1 MYDEGIYISTPF
13 LPRTEILRFLGIS
26 RETAGYG
33 QDPMAEKIRKSYAMG
48 VGVEESVGDG
58 LVVVR
63 YPPRGRGKIFLVGPA
78 RGCDVHAAAP
88 HLATWTRRHAQQP
101 FSFHHGDVLHRT
113 AGPSTRDRPTCRLP
127 CVVALR
133 ENARPCDATSPTELQ
148 RALVAL
154 CSAGTQNL

>member
-63 YPPRGRGKIFLVGPA
+63 YPPRGRGKIF
-78 RGCDVHAAAP
+78 
-88 HLATWTRRHAQQP
+88 
-101 FSFHHGDVLHRT
+101 
-113 AGPSTRDRPTCRLP
+113 AGWSS
-127 CVVALR
+127 
-133 ENARPCDATSPTELQ
+133 E
-148 RALVAL
+148 
-154 CSAGTQNL
+154 GM